1 MHNYTR
7 KMPPRVADH
16 EIDHL
21 EAVLSL
27 ASRAFATT
35 ALPRLDLA
43 YWRSRVEQL
52 GNRYELLP
60 QQKNRVAKLS
70 RALAAVANEER
81 AAPANPMSRIAA

>member
-1 MHNYTR
+1 
-7 KMPPRVADH
+7 MPPRVADR

-27 ASRAFATT
+27 GSRAYATT

-43 YWRSRVEQL
+43 YWRSRVEQI

-60 QQKNRVAKLS
+60 QQKNRVAKLL
-70 RALAAVANEER
+70 RALAAVVNEES
-81 AAPANPMSRIAA
+81 AAPDNPMSRIAA